1 MKFILKISSVISY
14 TKNTTET
21 DKDLCYLNSI
31 KSKSK
36 GKREKRGWQ
45 KGKGFGSIDEA
56 LLREAGLKAVLKKAE
71 KKFLTTEGALDIIKF
86 HCERSQAAGTMES
99 GPLKVNST
107 KDGFSEF

>member
-36 GKREKRGWQ
+36 GKREKRG
-45 KGKGFGSIDEA
+45 
-56 LLREAGLKAVLKKAE
+56 
-71 KKFLTTEGALDIIKF
+71 
-86 HCERSQAAGTMES
+86 
-99 GPLKVNST
+99 
-107 KDGFSEF
+107 